1 MGTPKSFQA
10 CDILCRL
17 YKKSSFI
24 GKSIEISGFL
34 GHAFNLECFSIDIP
48 WDAAN
53 TPNDRNMWPFMES
66 FGDDKFLLTMRILSW
81 STKNIDYYCQRL
93 LLVLRVTL
101 TLTLRLILI
110 RTSTTAPP
118 PPPTTTTTT
127 ATTTIITI
135 PSRRGQNM
143 TRETIIYDFL
153 LVKNACIHIY
163 IYMYVFFLLGTYI
176 TSRFVMLCVASRC
189 AGPPESSSPESCREV
204 TAVCCSSEDSWRNSR
219 REVRRS
225 WCTDFLYT
233 SGWGVEV
240 EASIP
245 KCSGT
250 VA

>member
-1 MGTPKSFQA
+1 MMMMMMMLSDYTFSKHSSFGIHLVASRKPSKPQRPVTISKIHAAHPGHFELPVGRFEHPVRVSMLVRCWGMSSMGTPKSFQA

-110 RTSTTAPP
+110 LILILLLLAAITTAA
-118 PPPTTTTTT
+118 TTT
-127 ATTTIITI
+127 AKLLPLLLTRATKDSIV
-135 PSRRGQNM
+135 QN
-143 TRETIIYDFL
+143 
-153 LVKNACIHIY
+153 
-163 IYMYVFFLLGTYI
+163 
-176 TSRFVMLCVASRC
+176 
-189 AGPPESSSPESCREV
+189 
-204 TAVCCSSEDSWRNSR
+204 W
-219 REVRRS
+219 
-225 WCTDFLYT
+225 
-233 SGWGVEV
+233 
-240 EASIP
+240 
-245 KCSGT
+245 
-250 VA
+250 